1 MYCPKC
7 GYEYRDGFLKCSDC
21 GAALVPKSHRAA
33 EPESEKPLAG
43 DAEFIVVIRT
53 GRIWEVEMVTDAFK
67 KAKIPCYQQLETST
81 GLRVA
86 KEIPQSM
93 GPGDWWAFYVPK
105 RFQKRAE
112 TVLAELPI
120 EVTINPDIWHFST
133 SEESKRFFKTYAFY
147 VLIMFGISFIL
158 FIIGLLRK

>member
-7 GYEYRDGFLKCSDC
+7 GFEYRNGFLKCSDC
-21 GAALVPKSHRAA
+21 GATLVPKSHMAA
-33 EPESEKPLAG
+33 EAESKKPLAE
-43 DAEFIVVIRT
+43 DAEFVVVMRT
-53 GRIWEVEMVTDAFK
+53 GRIWEVEMVANAFK
-67 KAKIPCYQQLETST
+67 EAKIPCYQQLETST

-86 KEIPQSM
+86 KEIPQTM
-93 GPGDWWAFYVPK
+93 GPGDWWAFYVPN